1 MDRLPAGLYE
11 RLLDEELREQLEAHP
26 ELKPVLR
33 KLDDETAPHAY
44 AQFLGQL
51 LHQALRIIDA
61 DRRLPLLNRL
71 IELISATDGLDY
83 LARKRL
89 LEVDKPLLSELG
101 KGSHRLP
108 RPTTPLA
115 TSALLTG
122 LGHDPPLEHELRT
135 EMATADGV
143 DILVSFIKWSGLR
156 LLMPAFERLAE
167 CHIPV
172 RLISTSYMGA
182 SDPTALE
189 WLSQQPN
196 VTVRVSYDTGGT
208 RLHAKAYHFHRESG
222 YSTAYIGSANM
233 SHSAM
238 TQGLEW
244 TVKVTAQD
252 MGHILERFEAEFAAY
267 WESDEFEPY
276 TPEDFPRFR
285 RAIAAHQE
293 RAQGGATFFAEIT
306 PRPFQLRILEAL
318 AAARQ
323 RGSFRNLVVAA
334 TGTGKT
340 VISALDYRRVCEGE
354 GRQVPLLFVAH
365 RKEILEQ
372 AQACYRTVLRD
383 QNFGELWVGGH
394 VPTEHRHLFASVQ
407 TLNRHRPWE
416 TSGSKHFHYVVIDE
430 AHHETASSYRAL
442 LEELKPAVLLG
453 LTATP
458 ERMDGSS
465 ILPDFDGDF
474 VAEIRLPE
482 ALEEKLLCPFHYFGV
497 SDSID
502 LSDDSLWRNG
512 RYDTRQIES
521 LLTGDDFRA
530 KQRVD
535 TVRQALERYQPD
547 LQGVRAVGFCAGVRH
562 AEYMAGCFNRLGSAY
577 RAAVLVGD
585 TPTEIRAERLREFRE
600 GTLPFLFTVDVLSE
614 GVDVPDI
621 NLVMFLRPTESL
633 TVFLQQLGRGL
644 RHASGKECLTVLDFV
659 GQTHRR
665 YRLDTKFT
673 ALLSGRRMRLDR
685 EVEADFPSL
694 PPGCSIQLER
704 VARERVL
711 GKIRSVLADLNQFI
725 PETLRSWSEE
735 VGRPLTFGRFIEVTG
750 LTPVQVLSR
759 RSWSEWKALA
769 DRQVPPEDPDFDQAR
784 KALSRIALRSDP
796 VLLSAVEI
804 LGHAE
809 GVEQTL
815 GRYDTARQTALHYL
829 LWGQKGGRL
838 GVDSLEQSLRKWR
851 ANPSVAADAAEVAAW
866 RRAHQQVPLQRLSEL
881 PFDCELLL
889 HGAYGTAEI
898 KASLGLASLEKPGAT
913 GVGVIHSKDIRTY
926 IHLVTFQKDEGD
938 FSPTTRYRDYPV
950 SRSLLHWESQSTV
963 TQESPTGQNYLHF
976 EERGYT
982 ILFFARLTK
991 RVEGET
997 APFIF
1002 LGPAKA
1008 LKSYQGNRPIAMTW
1022 QLEYPMPAELFE
1034 EARPA

>member
-1 MDRLPAGLYE
+1 MERLPEGLYE
-11 RLLDEELREQLEAHP
+11 RLLDEALREQLRAHP

-51 LHQALRIIDA
+51 LYQALRILD
-61 DRRLPLLNRL
+61 DKSRLPLLNRL

-83 LARKRL
+83 LARKKL
-89 LEVDKPLLSELG
+89 LEVDKPVLSELG
-101 KGSHRLP
+101 NRHHRRP
-108 RPTTPLA
+108 RPVTPLT

-122 LGHDPPLEHELRT
+122 LGHDPPLEHELRA
-135 EMATADGV
+135 EMATADSV

-156 LLMPAFERLAE
+156 LLMPALEHLAE
-167 CHIPV
+167 RCVPV

-189 WLSQQPN
+189 WLAQQPN

-208 RLHAKAYHFHRESG
+208 RLHAKAYHFRRESG

-276 TPEDFPRFR
+276 TQEDFRRFR
-285 RAIAAHQE
+285 EAIAAHKE
-293 RAQGGATFFAEIT
+293 LAQGGATFFAEIT
-306 PRPFQLRILEAL
+306 PRPFQLRILEAID
-318 AAARQ
+318 AARQ
-323 RGSFRNLVVAA
+323 RGSHRNLVVAA

-340 VISALDYRRVCEGE
+340 VISALDYRRVCERE
-354 GRQVPLLFVAH
+354 AQRVSLLFVAH

-372 AQACYRTVLRD
+372 AQACFRTVLRD
-383 QNFGELWVGGH
+383 QNFGELWVAGE
-394 VPTEHRHLFASVQ
+394 VPSEHCHLFASVQ
-407 TLNRHRPWE
+407 TLNRQRPWE
-416 TSGSKHFHYVVIDE
+416 SLGTERFHYVVIDE
-430 AHHETASSYRAL
+430 AHHGTASSYRAL
-442 LEELKPAVLLG
+442 LEALQPVVLLG

-474 VAEIRLPE
+474 AADIRLPE

-497 SDSID
+497 SDSAD
-502 LSDDSLWRNG
+502 LSDDVLWRNG
-512 RYDTRQIES
+512 RYDARQLEN

-530 KQRVD
+530 RQRVD
-535 TVRQALERYQPD
+535 TVLQALERYQPD

-562 AEYMAGCFNRLGSAY
+562 AEYMADCFNQLGDQY
-577 RAAVLVGD
+577 RSAVLVGG
-585 TPTEIRAERLREFRE
+585 TPRELRVERLRQFRE
-600 GTLPFLFTVDVLSE
+600 GKLPFLFTVDVLSE

-621 NLVMFLRPTESL
+621 NLVMFLRPTDSL

-644 RHASGKECLTVLDFV
+644 RHAPGKECLTVLDFV

-673 ALLSGRRMRLDR
+673 ALLAGRRQRLDR

-704 VARERVL
+704 VAREHVL
-711 GKIRSVLADLNQFI
+711 GKIRAVLADLNQFI
-725 PETLRSWSEE
+725 PETLRTWSEE
-735 VGRPLTFGRFIEVTG
+735 VGKPLTFGRFLEVTG
-750 LTPVQVLSR
+750 LSPGQVLSR

-769 DRQVPPEDPDFDQAR
+769 DRQAMPVEPDIDQAR
-784 KALSRIALRSDP
+784 KALPRIALRSDP
-796 VLLSAVEI
+796 CLLSAIEA
-804 LGHAE
+804 LGQPE
-809 GVEQTL
+809 GVEEVL
-815 GRYDTARQTALHYL
+815 ERYDTSRQTALHYL
-829 LWGQKGGRL
+829 LWGRKGGRV
-838 GVDSLEQSLRKWR
+838 GVASLAQSLRKWR
-851 ANPSVAADAAEVAAW
+851 ANPSIAADAAEIAAW
-866 RRAHQQVPLQRLSEL
+866 RRAHQQVPIQRLNEL

-889 HGAYGTAEI
+889 HGAYGLPEI
-898 KASLGLASLEKPGAT
+898 KAALGLASLDRPGAT
-913 GVGVIHSKDIRTY
+913 GVGVIHAKEIRAY
-926 IHLVTFQKDEGD
+926 IHLVTFQKDERD

-950 SRSLLHWESQSTV
+950 SRTLLHWESQSNTAQAS
-963 TQESPTGQNYLHF
+963 TTGQNYLHF

-982 ILFFARLTK
+982 VLFFARLSK
-991 RVEGET
+991 RIDGET
-997 APFIF
+997 APFVF
-1002 LGPAKA
+1002 LGPAKS
-1008 LKSYQGNRPIAMTW
+1008 LKRYHGDRPIAMTW
-1022 QLEYPMPAELFE
+1022 ELAYPMPAELFE
-1034 EARPA
+1034 AARPA